1 MKEIAKSLSNGF
13 NFVRVDLFDINGK
26 PYIGEMTFTPHAGR
40 ITSMSDKALI
50 ETGKMLKIE

>member
-13 NFVRVDLFDINGK
+13 NFVRVDLFDIKGK

-40 ITSMSDKALI
+40 ITSMSDEALKK
-50 ETGKMLKIE
+50 TGDMLMI